1 IENEPP
7 GLGDVDLVR
16 RRSGGGTVFHDGGNV
31 NWTVISP
38 AATFTRDKHAE
49 MVTRALRSCGV
60 SRSRVN
66 ERHDIV
72 LDQGTSDFAGTWG
85 PDDDT
90 HATPWQSSTIRP
102 LKVSGSAYKLTR
114 ARALHHGTAL
124 LNSPNLHVI
133 PSYLRSPA
141 KPYIKGRSVD
151 SVSSPVGNILLN
163 NDEFIENVQREYKE
177 LYSGAGTAMELG
189 DECLEIEEVKKGHA
203 ELSSLEWT
211 YMQTPQFTFSNLPL
225 RPEQKEGQI
234 DYSNAKFRLDV
245 RYGAVTGC
253 QLKSKDT
260 TTQQSERLAQLLE
273 KKHLHEIKDWE
284 GLFKEAASESAEAKE
299 MAKWVQSM
307 LSIPQ

>member
-38 AATFTRDKHAE
+38 AATFSRDKHAE

-60 SRSRVN
+60 ARSRVN

-90 HATPWQSSTIRP
+90 HATPWQSANIRP
-102 LKVSGSAYKLTR
+102 LKVSG
-114 ARALHHGTAL
+114 
-124 LNSPNLHVI
+124 PNLHVI
-133 PSYLRSPA
+133 SSYLRSPA

-163 NDEFIENVQREYKE
+163 NDEFIQNVQREYKE
-177 LYSGAGTAMELG
+177 LYSDAAKAVELG
-189 DECLEIEEVKKGHA
+189 DECLRIEEVKKGHA

-211 YMQTPQFTFSNLPL
+211 YMQTPQFTFSDLPL
-225 RPEQKEGQI
+225 KPEQKEGEI
-234 DYSNAKFRLDV
+234 DYSDAKFRLDV
-245 RYGAVTGC
+245 RYGAVTAS
-253 QLKSKDT
+253 QLKTKDS
-260 TTQQSERLAQLLE
+260 TTQQSEHLAQLLE
-273 KKHLHEIKDWE
+273 KKHLHEITDWE
-284 GLFKEAASESAEAKE
+284 ALFKEAASESAEAKE
-299 MAKWVQSM
+299 MARWVQSM
-307 LSIPQ
+307 LSIPR

>member
-1 IENEPP
+1 MSTDPVSLSDAIKTHGWKIENEPP

-60 SRSRVN
+60 ARSRVN

-90 HATPWQSSTIRP
+90 HATPWQSATIRP
-102 LKVSGSAYKLTR
+102 LKVSG
-114 ARALHHGTAL
+114 
-124 LNSPNLHVI
+124 PNLHVI
-133 PSYLRSPA
+133 SSYLRSPA

-163 NDEFIENVQREYKE
+163 NDEFIQNVQREYKD
-177 LYSGAGTAMELG
+177 LYLGAGKAVELG
-189 DECLEIEEVKKGHA
+189 DECLGIEEVKKGHA

-211 YMQTPQFTFSNLPL
+211 YMQTPQFTFSDLPL
-225 RPEQKEGQI
+225 KPEQKEGEI
-234 DYSNAKFRLDV
+234 DYSDAKFRLDV
-245 RYGAVTGC
+245 RYGAVIAS
-253 QLKSKDT
+253 QLKTKDS
-260 TTQQSERLAQLLE
+260 TTQQSEHLAQLLE
-273 KKHLHEIKDWE
+273 KKHLHEITDWE
-284 GLFKEAASESAEAKE
+284 ALFKEAASESAEAKE
-299 MAKWVQSM
+299 MARWVQSM
-307 LSIPQ
+307 LSIPR